1 MWASCDS
8 RWITGIS
15 TQAYGIFALGW
26 PLTIE
31 CGSEG
36 TLHQLCECSA
46 LVCWHHLMRYG
57 ASLWR
62 RITRVSSPPQICP
75 GLTSDWPQNA
85 GHFTQV
91 HACYYTIRVTAINSP
106 DLKYCKGDREENVNF
121 LQRRQRTRQESHEM
135 SDCCLQSVEYDV
147 CRDYAVNMQSTIRL
161 YVAWKLLYVRFFFLF
176 KKVCKFYNSFCQNL
190 FDS

>member
-1 MWASCDS
+1 MWFKKIARVNYPDSVNLMWFTLDYRNLNSCL
-8 RWITGIS
+8 RNICPG
-15 TQAYGIFALGW
+15 
-26 PLTIE
+26 LTIDHRMRVRRYTT
-31 CGSEG
+31 S
-36 TLHQLCECSA
+36 TVWMFSPS
-46 LVCWHHLMRYG
+46 VWHHLMRYS

-62 RITRVSSPPQICP
+62 RITRVSGPPQICP

-121 LQRRQRTRQESHEM
+121 LQWRQRTRQESHEM
-135 SDCCLQSVEYDV
+135 SDCCLQSMDYDL

-161 YVAWKLLYVRFFFLF
+161 NVAWILLYVKFFFSF
-176 KKVCKFYNSFCQNL
+176 KKVC
-190 FDS
+190 